1 MKVEEKLA
9 TFLPRLVIM
18 ILSNCHLAAWKFENN
33 ITAAAVIGVI
43 PS

>member
-9 TFLPRLVIM
+9 TFLPRLIM

-33 ITAAAVIGVI
+33 ITAAAAIGVI